1 LAMATVGFAITCAIW
16 GVIGALAPKFR
27 ELYHLSA
34 GQTSALIAVPILLAA
49 IGRFPVGMLEERF
62 GGRRVFGILLLFCGV
77 AALAATMAN
86 SYWLIV
92 IFAILIGSAG
102 TSFAAGSAFTARWF
116 PEEHHGFALGIFGL
130 GNAGL
135 TIAVALAAS
144 FGNWRVPFWILG
156 VLAVVFGVLFMLLAS
171 DAPGSSR
178 AEKFQVSARSVWREP
193 VAWLLGLFYFLTF
206 GGFIALGIYLPT
218 LLMNNFGLTPTDA
231 GLRVTGFVLLA
242 VLMRPVGGWVA
253 DHFGAVNVLMFAF
266 AAIGVLSLGLTSS
279 AIFIFT
285 IGALGTAVALGLGNG
300 AVFKLVPQYFPHKIG
315 VATGLVSA
323 LGGLGGLFPPLILV
337 VIRNSTGTYTLG
349 FVLLALFAF
358 VCLGLNY
365 LVFIGPARK
374 SFLYQT

>member
-1 LAMATVGFAITCAIW
+1 MV
-16 GVIGALAPKFR
+16 GALAPKFR

-34 GQTSALIAVPILLAA
+34 GQTSALIAVPILVAA
-49 IGRFPVGMLEERF
+49 IGRFPVGILEERF
-62 GGRRVFGILLLFCGV
+62 GGRRVFGVLLLFCGV
-77 AALAATMAN
+77 AALAATLAN
-86 SYWLIV
+86 SYWLVV
-92 IFAILIGSAG
+92 IFAILIGTAG

-144 FGNWRVPFWILG
+144 FGSWRVPFWMLG
-156 VLAVVFGVLFMLLAS
+156 VLAVVFGVLFMVLAS
-171 DAPGSSR
+171 DAPGSTRPERSQESASQCVAR
-178 AEKFQVSARSVWREP
+178 ACRMVARAFLLSHFRRFHC
-193 VAWLLGLFYFLTF
+193 AWHLSSDFV
-206 GGFIALGIYLPT
+206 
-218 LLMNNFGLTPTDA
+218 MNNFGLTPTDA

-253 DHFGAVNVLMFAF
+253 DHFGAVNVLMFTF
-266 AAIGVLSLGLTSS
+266 AVIGVLSLGLTSS

-365 LVFIGPARK
+365 LVFVGPARK